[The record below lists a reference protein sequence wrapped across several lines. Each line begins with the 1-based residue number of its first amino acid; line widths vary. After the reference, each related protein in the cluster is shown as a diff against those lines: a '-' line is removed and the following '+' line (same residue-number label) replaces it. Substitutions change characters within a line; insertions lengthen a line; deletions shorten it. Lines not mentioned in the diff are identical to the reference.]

1 MRLARILLNGVLM
14 AGMPAIAQAPAAP
27 STQEPSTGGVQ
38 ILSDTQGVDFAPF
51 LKEWR
56 SITNQTWD
64 KQIVN
69 ESMPANRPLPQ
80 KASVTIHFKVL
91 PNGQVTNMILEGRSG
106 YTALDRAAWNAIRG
120 SSYPPL
126 PREFHG
132 PFLELRAV
140 FMYNQRQ

>member
-1 MRLARILLNGVLM
+1 MRLARILLNGLLM

-27 STQEPSTGGVQ
+27 STQEPLTGGVQ

-56 SITNQTWD
+56 RTTDETWKKLMPD
-64 KQIVN
+64 EVN
-69 ESMPANRPLPQ
+69 APTLQ
-80 KASVTIHFKVL
+80 KGTVMIRFKVL
-91 PNGQVTNMILEGRSG
+91 PNGQVVNMILEGRSG
-106 YTALDRAAWNAIRG
+106 HTALDRAAWHALAD
-120 SSYPPL
+120 SKYPPL
-126 PREFHG
+126 PDPFHG